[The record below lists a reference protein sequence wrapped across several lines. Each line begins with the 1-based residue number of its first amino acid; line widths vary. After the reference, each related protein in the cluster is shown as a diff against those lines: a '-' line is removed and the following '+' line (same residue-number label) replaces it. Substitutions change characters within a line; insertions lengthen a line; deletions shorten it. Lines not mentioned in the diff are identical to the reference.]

1 MADIH
6 NIDPKLREY
15 ILSVSLRESDA
26 MKSIREKTASH
37 PCAKMQ
43 IPPEEAQLLAL
54 LVRISGAKR
63 ILEIGT
69 FTGYST
75 LAMAEALPDDG
86 KIVAVDKNEEWT
98 SRAKRSWNDA
108 GVQNKIDLR
117 IGNGPDVLESL
128 YAEKGEGYFDFVF
141 IDADKKNYPVYLE
154 LSLKC
159 ARQGALI
166 AIDNTL
172 WRTALS
178 HDDMHYFNCDTL
190 RAFNESLH
198 KDERISFLSML
209 PVADGLTLAVKR

>member
-26 MKSIREKTASH
+26 LKNVREKTASH

-43 IPPEEAQLLAL
+43 VPPEEAQLLAL
-54 LVRISGAKR
+54 LVRITGAKR

-69 FTGYST
+69 FTGYSA

-86 KIVAVDKNEEWT
+86 IIVAIDKNEEWT
-98 SRAKRSWNDA
+98 SRAKRSWTDA
-108 GVQNKIDLR
+108 GVLSKIDLR
-117 IGNGPDVLESL
+117 IGNGSDLLESL
-128 YAEKGEGYFDFVF
+128 LSEKGEEFFDLVF
-141 IDADKKNYPVYLE
+141 IDADKKSYPVYWE

-159 ARQGALI
+159 ARHGALI

-178 HDDMHYFNCDTL
+178 HDDLHYFNCDIL
-190 RAFNESLH
+190 REFNESLH
-198 KDERISFLSML
+198 KDERISSLSML

>member
-6 NIDPKLREY
+6 NIDPKLRDY
-15 ILSVSLRESDA
+15 ILSVSLRESGA
-26 MKSIREKTASH
+26 LKSIREKTASH

-54 LVRISGAKR
+54 LVRISRAKR

-69 FTGYST
+69 FTGYSA

-86 KIVAVDKNEEWT
+86 MIVAVDKNEEWT
-98 SRAKRSWNDA
+98 SRAKRSWHDA
-108 GVQNKIDLR
+108 GVQDKIDLR
-117 IGNGPDVLESL
+117 IGDGPELLESL
-128 YAEKGEGYFDFVF
+128 CTEKGEGYFDLVF
-141 IDADKKNYPVYLE
+141 IDADKKNYPVYWE
-154 LSLKC
+154 LSMKL

-178 HDDMHYFNCDTL
+178 HDDIHYFNCDTL
-190 RAFNESLH
+190 RAFNELLH
-198 KDERISFLSML
+198 KDERVSSLSIL